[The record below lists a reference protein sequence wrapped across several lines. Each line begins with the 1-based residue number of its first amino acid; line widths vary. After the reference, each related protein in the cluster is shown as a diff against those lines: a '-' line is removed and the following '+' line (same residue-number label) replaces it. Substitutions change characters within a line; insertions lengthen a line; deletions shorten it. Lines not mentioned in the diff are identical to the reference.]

1 LGLDVHHSREMSCKS
16 APKERRKIMNKSKS
30 TGKFQF
36 QSGETTRDNDLQT
49 FAQHSPSDKDQDSQ
63 CKLML
68 GLF

>member
-1 LGLDVHHSREMSCKS
+1 
-16 APKERRKIMNKSKS
+16 MNKSKS